1 MTQTPPRLTIE
12 EAADYAGR
20 VALMRYFP
28 RRDPNAIA
36 ETADILRQVCSTHEQ
51 AEAVA
56 TATTQPGADVWK
68 SAGEFRRFA
77 AAVVNS
83 LAPPAPAP
91 RPAGNT
97 IDFNQLG
104 ADEIKSDEEA
114 RQKIAALP
122 SDQAAELRKEAVN
135 FWTDYQKQHPRSF
148 AGTEPFLSRNIERTM
163 LTTMRR
169 RMAEQEQPTPGR
181 KPRK

>member
-1 MTQTPPRLTIE
+1 MTQTPPPLTIE

-91 RPAGNT
+91 RTAGNT

-104 ADEIKSDEEA
+104 ADEISDEEA
-114 RQKIAALP
+114 RQQIAALP
-122 SDQAAELRKEAVN
+122 TDQAAELRKEAAD
-135 FWTDYQKQHPRSF
+135 FWKDYRKQHPKS
-148 AGTEPFLSRNIERTM
+148 AAAEEPYLSRNIERLM

-169 RMAEQEQPTPGR
+169 RMAEQKQTAPGR